1 MQFINCLVKDDKV
14 KNQTKKDY
22 QRNIIP
28 KVINRN
34 KKEIYSL
41 KPGTKYE
48 KKYCYWD
55 IITSMCKD

>member
-34 KKEIYSL
+34 KKEIYSYMREL
-41 KPGTKYE
+41 KTE
-48 KKYCYWD
+48 
-55 IITSMCKD
+55 IIILYV